1 MTEIEAA
8 VTVGLVALGTA
19 IATGMSN
26 WLAASIA
33 LVVPLAQTTT
43 SLSAAAL
50 CKYHCSKIS
59 IWFNFLADC
68 FL

>member
-50 CKYHCSKIS
+50 
-59 IWFNFLADC
+59 
-68 FL
+68 